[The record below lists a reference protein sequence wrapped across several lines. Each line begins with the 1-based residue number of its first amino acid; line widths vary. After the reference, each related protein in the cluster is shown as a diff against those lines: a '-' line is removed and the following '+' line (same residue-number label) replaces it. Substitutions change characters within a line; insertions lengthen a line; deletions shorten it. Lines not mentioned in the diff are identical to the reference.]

1 MPIPKLVDQTA
12 IYVAELY
19 KKYQTPDLFYH
30 NLEHTQNVVKRTK
43 EIAANY
49 SFDETELFIL
59 VAAAW
64 FHDTGYL
71 FGVAKQHEER
81 SVSIMQ
87 KYLEAKCV
95 EKKIIDIIKGC
106 ILATKLSQNPTS
118 LLEEIICDA
127 DTYNLGTED
136 FFKTDRLL
144 KKEFELRNNASPD
157 NWDKQ
162 TLELL
167 EKHKYFTSCC
177 RDKLEKGKQ
186 KNIEVMRTLLNK

>member
-1 MPIPKLVDQTA
+1 MPISKLLEQ
-12 IYVAELY
+12 VAMHVIALY
-19 KKYQTPDLFYH
+19 KQYQTPFLLYH
-30 NLEHTQNVVKRTK
+30 NLEHTEFVVSRTD

-49 SFDETELFIL
+49 SLCETELFIL
-59 VAAAW
+59 STAAW
-64 FHDTGYL
+64 FHDTGQL
-71 FGVAKQHEER
+71 FGMPEQHEER

-87 KYLEAKCV
+87 NFLET
-95 EKKIIDIIKGC
+95 KIIEKEIIDTIKGC

-177 RDKLEKGKQ
+177 RAKLEKGKQ
-186 KNIEVMRTLLNK
+186 KNIEKVRSVVKK

>member
-1 MPIPKLVDQTA
+1 
-12 IYVAELY
+12 
-19 KKYQTPDLFYH
+19 
-30 NLEHTQNVVKRTK
+30 
-43 EIAANY
+43 
-49 SFDETELFIL
+49 
-59 VAAAW
+59 
-64 FHDTGYL
+64 
-71 FGVAKQHEER
+71 
-81 SVSIMQ
+81 MQ
-87 KYLEAKCV
+87 KYLEAKGV
-95 EKKIIDIIKGC
+95 EKKIIDTIKGC
-106 ILATKLSQNPTS
+106 ILATRLPHSPTL

-144 KKEFELRNNASPD
+144 KKEFELRNNTSPD

-186 KNIEVMRTLLNK
+186 KNIEVLRTLLRTEFL